1 MFGTERWAPCTNEV
15 IRPRIH
21 QVNNFAVRRNKTM
34 PRETLNR
41 AALQPDQPA
50 KINNSS
56 HVNPLA
62 ELGSDSG
69 RRALTERGRNAVTRI
84 LKCATDIFIAEGY
97 GGLSMRK
104 VAANAGIALS
114 NLQHYF
120 PGREDL
126 FAALIRQTIAE
137 YSQTYDGIQKET
149 SLTPEEKLEKVVR
162 LLIEDDKQSRTQS
175 LFFNIWALAQ
185 AHDFAREIMDEA
197 YVVQRRMI
205 ADFVAAV
212 NPGLP
217 PQELACRAA
226 LITCQIDGLL
236 VLIPQRN
243 RFPSDVRGIEDEAVR
258 AILALARA
266 KSARAS
272 TQKATSRKIQ

>member
-1 MFGTERWAPCTNEV
+1 
-15 IRPRIH
+15 
-21 QVNNFAVRRNKTM
+21 M